1 VAKGRLISHFGSGD
15 VALKLGDI
23 LSEGHRVL
31 PRKFLNHPLGG

>member
-1 VAKGRLISHFGSGD
+1 VEKDRFFGHLESGN

-31 PRKFLNHPLGG
+31 PRGFLDHPLGG